1 MLFLDLM
8 PAEAKQFDG
17 FYAEFELAALQIG
30 IENPKGYYEIV
41 FCAAVWIIR
50 QRKIAPIDV
59 WVQGISGG
67 QGSGKSTFAMLL
79 KLVFERVHGLR
90 VLTLSLDDFYLTR
103 KERKALSEQVTPL
116 LETRGVPGT
125 HDVNL
130 MNRIIAD
137 VCANRQTLV
146 PRFDKAIDDREQDLE
161 IVDAGVD
168 ILIVEGW
175 CLGATG
181 YSQSDIQQQQ
191 LCDPVNTLESIEDK
205 DYIWRRY
212 VNSQLTGEGYQALF
226 RSFGGLFYL
235 AIPNWEAVMQWRSLQ
250 ETKLVAAKAQ
260 HLDSKTRLID
270 ENGEH
275 DQASGEIKT
284 MDRSGIER
292 FIMFYE
298 RLTKKML
305 VETSNTADFTFSLNK
320 EHEFFSVHANVS
332 SP

>member
-1 MLFLDLM
+1 MLFLDLT
-8 PAEAKQFDG
+8 PAEANHFDD
-17 FYAEFELAALQIG
+17 FYAEFELAASQIG
-30 IENPKGYYEIV
+30 IEDPKGYYEIV

-50 QRKIAPIDV
+50 QRKLKPIDV

-79 KLVFERVHGLR
+79 KLVFERVYGLR
-90 VLTLSLDDFYLTR
+90 MLTLSLDDFYLTL
-103 KERKALSEQVTPL
+103 KERVVLSKQVTPL

-125 HDVNL
+125 HDINL
-130 MNRIIAD
+130 MNRIIAE
-137 VCANRQTLV
+137 VCANQQTQV
-146 PRFDKAIDDREQDLE
+146 PRFDKAIDDRKQHLE

-181 YSQSDIQQQQ
+181 YSQSDKQQQQ

-205 DYIWRRY
+205 NCVWRRH
-212 VNSQLTGEGYQALF
+212 VNSQLMGERYQALF
-226 RSFGGLFYL
+226 RSFSALFYL
-235 AIPNWEAVMQWRSLQ
+235 AIPDWEAVLQWRSLQ

-260 HLDSKTRLID
+260 YLNGKAHLSDQSQQRA
-270 ENGEH
+270 
-275 DQASGEIKT
+275 QASAEIKT
-284 MDRSGIER
+284 MDRAGIER

-305 VETSNTADFTFSLNK
+305 EETPRTADLTFSLNA
-320 EHEFFSVHANVS
+320 EHEFISVHGNVS